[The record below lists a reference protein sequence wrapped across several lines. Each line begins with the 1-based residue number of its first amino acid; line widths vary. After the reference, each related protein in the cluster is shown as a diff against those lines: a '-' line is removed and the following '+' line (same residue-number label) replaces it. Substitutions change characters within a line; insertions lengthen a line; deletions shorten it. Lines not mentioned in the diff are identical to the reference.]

1 VDISQVKK
9 NSFSSKDLEQALT
22 MALVLAITAPTEKKS
37 AAAVRL
43 AEQFAQGLSPRSIER
58 IKRKLEVA

>member
-9 NSFSSKDLEQALT
+9 NSFSRKDLEQALT

-43 AEQFAQGLSPRSIER
+43 AEQFAQGLPPRSIER

>member
-1 VDISQVKK
+1 MDISQVNK
-9 NSFSSKDLEQALT
+9 NSFSRKDLEQALT

-43 AEQFAQGLSPRSIER
+43 AEQFAQGLPPRSIER

>member
-1 VDISQVKK
+1 MDISQVKK
-9 NSFSSKDLEQALT
+9 NSPSRKDLEQALT

-43 AEQFAQGLSPRSIER
+43 AERFAQGLPPRSIER

>member
-1 VDISQVKK
+1 MDISQVKK
-9 NSFSSKDLEQALT
+9 NSFTRKDVEKALT

-43 AEQFAQGLSPRSIER
+43 AEQFAQGLPPRSIER

>member
-9 NSFSSKDLEQALT
+9 KSFSRKDLEQALT

-43 AEQFAQGLSPRSIER
+43 AEQFAQGLPPRSIER

>member
-1 VDISQVKK
+1 VDISQVNK
-9 NSFSSKDLEQALT
+9 NSFSRKDLEQALT

-43 AEQFAQGLSPRSIER
+43 AEQFAQGLPPRSIER

>member
-1 VDISQVKK
+1 MDISQVKK
-9 NSFSSKDLEQALT
+9 NSPSRKDLEQALT

-43 AEQFAQGLSPRSIER
+43 AEQFALGLPPRSIER

>member
-1 VDISQVKK
+1 MDISQVKK
-9 NSFSSKDLEQALT
+9 NSFSRKDVEQALT

-37 AAAVRL
+37 AAAVKL
-43 AEQFAQGLSPRSIER
+43 AEQFAQGLPLRSVER

>member
-1 VDISQVKK
+1 
-9 NSFSSKDLEQALT
+9 

-37 AAAVRL
+37 AAAVKL
-43 AEQFAQGLSPRSIER
+43 AEQFAQGLPPRSVER

>member
-1 VDISQVKK
+1 MDISQVKK
-9 NSFSSKDLEQALT
+9 NRSSRKDLEQALT

-43 AEQFAQGLSPRSIER
+43 AEQFAQGLPPRSIER

>member
-9 NSFSSKDLEQALT
+9 NRSSRKDLEQALT

-43 AEQFAQGLSPRSIER
+43 AEQFAQGLPPRSIER

>member
-9 NSFSSKDLEQALT
+9 NSFSTKDLEKALT

-37 AAAVRL
+37 AASVRL
-43 AEQFAQGLSPRSIER
+43 AEQFAQGLPPRSIER